1 MMTGT
6 IRDLSSVA
14 APEGFALRVQTA
26 ARSAVRTSS
35 RRRIHLRTV
44 LIAAI
49 LLLVSLSAAAGVIN
63 WAINQFFSQETGF
76 RIPGYEW
83 GSPAS
88 SSYEQTMTVHGMTG
102 EVFFQ
107 YENDALLSVTITF
120 NRQNQPEEDIQNM
133 SLENFYEKL
142 RTDMC
147 AAYGNVSAENTLT
160 QEQRTALKN
169 ALREYYS
176 NPMANDRTRA
186 GGETDVSA
194 PAAPAREYSNLVWV
208 DEKTNTAI
216 ELSAAYTEDLD
227 RIRSVKI
234 TLTEFR

>member
-1 MMTGT
+1 
-6 IRDLSSVA
+6 
-14 APEGFALRVQTA
+14 
-26 ARSAVRTSS
+26 
-35 RRRIHLRTV
+35 
-44 LIAAI
+44 
-49 LLLVSLSAAAGVIN
+49 
-63 WAINQFFSQETGF
+63 
-76 RIPGYEW
+76 
-83 GSPAS
+83 
-88 SSYEQTMTVHGMTG
+88 
-102 EVFFQ
+102 
-107 YENDALLSVTITF
+107 
-120 NRQNQPEEDIQNM
+120 M

-147 AAYGNVSAENTLT
+147 AAYGDISAENTLT

-176 NPMANDRTRA
+176 SPMANDRPRA
-186 GGETDVSA
+186 GGETTHPA